1 MMIFGPWSYLW
12 NAGLFVLFA
21 PTFMLRSSYY
31 VSIIFSKESSVV
43 HCVLS
48 LDLPGW
54 PTEACFISE
63 QGKLHI
69 TCTHVYRPLTKL
81 REGSVFTP
89 VCHSVHRG
97 VSVHGGFCLGG
108 SLFRGS
114 LSGGSL
120 SRGFSVRET
129 PRTVSW
135 CFFSTWGRVWV
146 HRLNSKGRVWVHHLS
161 LSSGHH
167 RNDILQWPSS
177 LIPWLK

>member
-1 MMIFGPWSYLW
+1 
-12 NAGLFVLFA
+12 
-21 PTFMLRSSYY
+21 MLRSSYY

-69 TCTHVYRPLTKL
+69 TCTHVYRPPTKL

-97 VSVHGGFCLGG
+97 VSVHGGLCLGG
-108 SLFRGS
+108 LCSGGLCLGVS
-114 LSGGSL
+114 LS
-120 SRGFSVRET
+120 T
-129 PRTVSW
+129 
-135 CFFSTWGRVWV
+135 
-146 HRLNSKGRVWVHHLS
+146 
-161 LSSGHH
+161 
-167 RNDILQWPSS
+167 
-177 LIPWLK
+177 